1 MQSKTAIGP
10 QFGSASSYLV
20 EQLRE
25 SLPYLKNEGWTNTAE
40 LMNAAAAELERLA
53 LKVRYLEGRISDD
66 DQAGFQTS
74 TRLVSGLS
82 G

>member
-10 QFGSASSYLV
+10 QFGPASSYLV

-53 LKVRYLEGRISDD
+53 LKVRDLEGRISDD